1 LIGKKYE
8 IFLNNSLQALLASLQ
23 QSNPANFSGF
33 IPNFQ
38 ELVQSKVDPP
48 LESIWVLT
56 ALSFNDDVTPKIESL
71 DRILAIK
78 DFFQLTVSHSASC
91 NLVKRIALVAPVV
104 CKLHYCILEAKDI
117 QLGSKKVRKVNRE
130 FEKFFSLS
138 PDIVKRVRV
147 EACGMMDLAGFVVAG
162 AIMLKLCLIIQEEG
176 FGEKIQNELK
186 YWLVGSITGFQSSHI
201 YGLFKRTV
209 LPNEIVLKCLESV
222 ACPILSPDEHL
233 QDPVLSITSDVV
245 SWHATYLSYNQFWT
259 NFLQNPEYE
268 DAHHAKR
275 IAFTKL
281 MVTHEAIQFF
291 RARDQIKAITNL
303 NAFAMSSLPS
313 QIIQWV
319 RKEIGNESSASGP
332 SESSPRSFLRWMLN
346 IENRGIKIFDDDL
359 LKFREKFIL
368 ESSVEESEQ
377 PARCEDHKGEEE
389 HGDEEDEKISESMSN
404 AFMAA
409 AHSIQSS
416 EQGRRKR
423 KTKNIKRRKLA

>member
-1 LIGKKYE
+1 MVVGLRANPARGELASIIAAPSSQIPPHLIGKKYE

-104 CKLHYCILEAKDI
+104 CKLHNCILEVKDI

-130 FEKFFSLS
+130 IKNLVDSILGYLNVCSEGLDDTFDDFESLIC
-138 PDIVKRVRV
+138 PL
-147 EACGMMDLAGFVVAG
+147 EDLVSLWILDSGCRT
-162 AIMLKLCLIIQEEG
+162 KTLILG
-176 FGEKIQNELK
+176 
-186 YWLVGSITGFQSSHI
+186 
-201 YGLFKRTV
+201 R
-209 LPNEIVLKCLESV
+209 LP
-222 ACPILSPDEHL
+222 
-233 QDPVLSITSDVV
+233 
-245 SWHATYLSYNQFWT
+245 
-259 NFLQNPEYE
+259 
-268 DAHHAKR
+268 AHHAKR